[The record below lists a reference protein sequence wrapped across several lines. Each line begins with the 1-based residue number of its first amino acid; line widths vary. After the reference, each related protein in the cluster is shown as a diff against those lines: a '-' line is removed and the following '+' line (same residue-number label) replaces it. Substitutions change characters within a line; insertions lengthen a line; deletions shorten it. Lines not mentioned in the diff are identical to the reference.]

1 MYFYFFRF
9 CFCFLFYFCGIILVL
24 WFLEM
29 DCIKKYDVL
38 NSNENIISEVQELV
52 NIEGVCS
59 NLDILKIFFDLDF
72 NELKFIYEFFYF
84 FNYDIIRF
92 IKC

>member
-1 MYFYFFRF
+1 
-9 CFCFLFYFCGIILVL
+9 
-24 WFLEM
+24 M

-38 NSNENIISEVQELV
+38 NKNENIISEVQELV

>member
-1 MYFYFFRF
+1 
-9 CFCFLFYFCGIILVL
+9 
-24 WFLEM
+24 M

-38 NSNENIISEVQELV
+38 NNNENIISEVQELV

>member
-1 MYFYFFRF
+1 
-9 CFCFLFYFCGIILVL
+9 
-24 WFLEM
+24 M